1 MNHFQCAYVLA
12 VPAILGTFFLLAAT
26 SLQDEKP
33 ANAVSTLGP
42 VNSACPFT
50 DRPIEADSPTQAHNG
65 YTIGF
70 CCNGCQSRWQGL
82 TEQDKDAILAK
93 FVPQGSTD
101 STSTSGSAPNGL
113 SIARDYLKGM
123 EAGQLDGLDRLFL
136 PDGRSS
142 VLENASD
149 EGSWERYRDHHLK
162 PEMESATN
170 FKFTVTDEKAERFG
184 SAVLVRQIGR
194 FTVQVEQEVRAY
206 RAAVTYVIVEDT
218 GELKIAH
225 LHWSSRPE
233 KN

>member
-1 MNHFQCAYVLA
+1 MNHCQCAYVLA
-12 VPAILGTFFLLAAT
+12 APAILGTFFLLAAT

-50 DRPIEADSPTQAHNG
+50 DRPIGADSPTQAHNG

-82 TEQDKDAILAK
+82 TEENKDAILAK

-101 STSTSGSAPNGL
+101 LTSTSGSAPDGL

-225 LHWSSRPE
+225 LHWSSRPG